1 MAKVKIITA
10 AEAAAQ
16 VPDGA
21 VINTEGF
28 VQAGLSETLNRALE
42 QRFLETGHPRDLTI
56 FTVAGQGAGAGTG
69 SDHFAHEGMVKRL
82 IAGHYNLAPTL
93 RTMAIEGKIEAYNLP
108 QGTMAQMIR
117 DAAGKR
123 VGTITHVGLNT
134 YVDPR
139 IEGAKVNSKTT
150 EDIVKLIEIE
160 GEEKLLFK
168 SQPLDVTFIRGT
180 YADESGNISLEK
192 EACTLDAT
200 SLAQC
205 AKNNGGK
212 VFVQVEKV
220 VADGSLDPRVVKI
233 PGIYVDA
240 VIIAEG
246 DDNAQIYKQ
255 EYDGSMTGDFR
266 VPLGSLEAPKLDA
279 KKIIARR
286 AAMELQK
293 GAVVNLGIGVP
304 EFVSAVAN
312 EEGIGDWMTL
322 TVEAGPVG
330 GVPQGGS
337 RFAGSVNVDCILDN
351 PDTILHQSFQF
362 DFYDGGGIDQAFLGL
377 AQVDEK
383 GNLNVSKFGGRIA
396 GCGGFINI
404 SQNAKKVYYL
414 GTFTTGGLKIATGDG
429 KLEITQEGKAKK
441 FVKEVEQI
449 TFSGT
454 YAAKIGQPVV
464 YITERAVFE
473 LRPDGVYLTEIAPG
487 IDLQTQVLDLM
498 DFVPKMDGEPKLM
511 DARLFKDEIMG
522 LAK

>member
-42 QRFLETGHPRDLTI
+42 QRFLETGHPKDLTI

-212 VFVQVEKV
+212 VFVQVEKI
-220 VADGSLDPRVVKI
+220 VADGSLDPRIVKI

-240 VIIAEG
+240 VILAEG

-255 EYDGSMTGDFR
+255 EYDGSMTGDVR

-337 RFAGSVNVDCILDN
+337 RFAGSVNVDCILDQ
-351 PDTILHQSFQF
+351 PYQF
-362 DFYDGGGIDQAFLGL
+362 DFYDRGGIDQAFLGL

-429 KLEITQEGKAKK
+429 KLEITQEGKSKK

-487 IDLQTQVLDLM
+487 IDLQTQILDLM

-511 DARLFKDEIMG
+511 DARLFKDELMG
-522 LAK
+522 LAE

>member
-42 QRFLETGHPRDLTI
+42 QRFLETGHPKDLII

-108 QGTMAQMIR
+108 QGTMAQMVR

-123 VGTITHVGLNT
+123 LGTLTHVGLNT

-139 IEGAKVNSKTT
+139 IEGAKVNANTT
-150 EDIVKLIEIE
+150 EDIVKLVEIE
-160 GEEKLLFK
+160 GEERLLFK
-168 SQPLDVTFIRGT
+168 SQPLDVVFVRGT
-180 YADESGNISLEK
+180 YADESGNITLEK

-220 VADGSLDPRVVKI
+220 VANGSLDPRLVKI

-337 RFAGSVNVDCILDN
+337 RFAGSVNVDCILDQ
-351 PDTILHQSFQF
+351 PYQF

-429 KLEITQEGKAKK
+429 KLEITQEGKSKK
-441 FVKEVEQI
+441 FIKEVEQI

-473 LRPDGVYLTEIAPG
+473 LRPDGVYLTEVAPG

-498 DFVPKMDGEPKLM
+498 DFAPKMDGEPKLM

-522 LAK
+522 LAE

>member
-42 QRFLETGHPRDLTI
+42 QRFLETGHPKDLTI

-108 QGTMAQMIR
+108 QGTMAQMVR

-123 VGTITHVGLNT
+123 LGTLTHVGLNT

-139 IEGAKVNSKTT
+139 IEGAKVNANTT
-150 EDIVKLIEIE
+150 EDIVKLVEIE
-160 GEEKLLFK
+160 GEERLLFK
-168 SQPLDVTFIRGT
+168 SQPLDVVFIRGT
-180 YADESGNISLEK
+180 YADESGNITLEK

-220 VADGSLDPRVVKI
+220 VANGSLDPRLVKI

-337 RFAGSVNVDCILDN
+337 RFAGSVNVDCILDQ
-351 PDTILHQSFQF
+351 PYQF

-429 KLEITQEGKAKK
+429 KLEITQEGKSKK
-441 FVKEVEQI
+441 FIKEVEQI

-473 LRPDGVYLTEIAPG
+473 LRPDGVYLTEVAPG

-498 DFVPKMDGEPKLM
+498 DFAPKMDGEPKLM

-522 LAK
+522 LAE

>member
-42 QRFLETGHPRDLTI
+42 QRFLETGHPKDLTI

-93 RTMAIEGKIEAYNLP
+93 LTMAIEGKIEAYNLP
-108 QGTMAQMIR
+108 QGTMAQMVR

-123 VGTITHVGLNT
+123 LGTLTHVGLNT

-139 IEGAKVNSKTT
+139 IEGAKVNANTT
-150 EDIVKLIEIE
+150 EDIVKLVEIE
-160 GEEKLLFK
+160 GEERLLFK
-168 SQPLDVTFIRGT
+168 SQPLDVVFVRGT
-180 YADESGNISLEK
+180 YADESGNITLEK

-220 VADGSLDPRVVKI
+220 VANGSLDPRLVKI

-337 RFAGSVNVDCILDN
+337 RFAGSVNVDCILDQ
-351 PDTILHQSFQF
+351 PYQF

-498 DFVPKMDGEPKLM
+498 DFAPKMDGEPKLM
-511 DARLFKDEIMG
+511 DARLFTDELMG
-522 LAK
+522 LAE

>member
-42 QRFLETGHPRDLTI
+42 QRFLETGHPKDLTI

-123 VGTITHVGLNT
+123 LGTLTHVGLNT

-139 IEGAKVNSKTT
+139 IEGAKVNANTT
-150 EDIVKLIEIE
+150 EDIVKLVEIE

-168 SQPLDVTFIRGT
+168 SQPLDIVFVRGT
-180 YADESGNISLEK
+180 YADESGNITLEK
-192 EACTLDAT
+192 ECCTLDAT

-220 VADGSLDPRVVKI
+220 VANGSLDPRLVKI

-240 VIIAEG
+240 VIIAEE

-337 RFAGSVNVDCILDN
+337 RFAGSVNVDCILDQ
-351 PDTILHQSFQF
+351 PYQF

-473 LRPDGVYLTEIAPG
+473 LRPDGVYLTEVAPG
-487 IDLQTQVLDLM
+487 IDLQTQILDLM
-498 DFVPKMDGEPKLM
+498 DFAPKMDGEPKLM

-522 LAK
+522 LAE

>member
-42 QRFLETGHPRDLTI
+42 QRFLETGHPKDLTI

-139 IEGAKVNSKTT
+139 IEGAKVNSATT

-192 EACTLDAT
+192 ECCTLDAT

-220 VADGSLDPRVVKI
+220 VANGSLDPRTVKI

-255 EYDGSMTGDFR
+255 DYDGSMTGDFR

-337 RFAGSVNVDCILDN
+337 RFAGSVNVDCILDQ
-351 PDTILHQSFQF
+351 PYQF

-429 KLEITQEGKAKK
+429 KLEITQEGKSKK

-454 YAAKIGQPVV
+454 YAAKIGQPVI

-473 LRPDGVYLTEIAPG
+473 LRPDGVYLTEVAPG

-498 DFVPKMDGEPKLM
+498 DFAPKMDGEPKLM
-511 DARLFKDEIMG
+511 DARLFTDELMG
-522 LAK
+522 LAE

>member
-42 QRFLETGHPRDLTI
+42 QRFLETGHPKDLTI

-212 VFVQVEKV
+212 VFVQVEKI

-240 VIIAEG
+240 VILAEG

-337 RFAGSVNVDCILDN
+337 RFAGSVNVDCILDQ
-351 PDTILHQSFQF
+351 PYQF

-429 KLEITQEGKAKK
+429 KLEITQEGKSKK

-498 DFVPKMDGEPKLM
+498 DFAPKMDGEPKLM
-511 DARLFKDEIMG
+511 NARLFKDEIMG
-522 LAK
+522 LAE

>member
-42 QRFLETGHPRDLTI
+42 QRFLETGHPKDLTI
-56 FTVAGQGAGAGTG
+56 FTIAGQGAGAGTG

-93 RTMAIEGKIEAYNLP
+93 RAMAIEGKIEAYNLP
-108 QGTMAQMIR
+108 QGTMAQMVR

-192 EACTLDAT
+192 ECCTLDAT

-220 VADGSLDPRVVKI
+220 VANGSLDPRTVKI

-337 RFAGSVNVDCILDN
+337 RFAGSVNVDCILDQ
-351 PDTILHQSFQF
+351 PYQF

-414 GTFTTGGLKIATGDG
+414 GTFTTGGLKIATGNG
-429 KLEITQEGKAKK
+429 KLEIVQEGKSKK

-454 YAAKIGQPVV
+454 YAAKIGQPVI

-487 IDLQTQVLDLM
+487 IDLQTQILDFM
-498 DFVPKMDGEPKLM
+498 DFAPKMDGEPKLM
-511 DARLFKDEIMG
+511 DVRLFTDELMG
-522 LAK
+522 LSE

>member
-42 QRFLETGHPRDLTI
+42 QRFLETGHPKDLTI
-56 FTVAGQGAGAGTG
+56 FTIAGQGAGAGTG

-93 RTMAIEGKIEAYNLP
+93 RAMAIEGKIEAYNLP
-108 QGTMAQMIR
+108 QGTMAQMVR

-192 EACTLDAT
+192 ECCTLDAT

-220 VADGSLDPRVVKI
+220 VANGSLDPRTVKI

-255 EYDGSMTGDFR
+255 DYDGSMTGDFR

-337 RFAGSVNVDCILDN
+337 RFAGSVNVDCILDQ
-351 PDTILHQSFQF
+351 PYQF

-404 SQNAKKVYYL
+404 SQSAKKVYYL
-414 GTFTTGGLKIATGDG
+414 GTFTTGGLKIATGNG
-429 KLEITQEGKAKK
+429 KLEITQEGKSKK

-449 TFSGT
+449 TFSGS
-454 YAAKIGQPVV
+454 YAAKIGQPVI

-498 DFVPKMDGEPKLM
+498 DFAPKMDGEPKLM
-511 DARLFKDEIMG
+511 DARLFTDELMG
-522 LAK
+522 LAE

>member
-42 QRFLETGHPRDLTI
+42 QRFLETGHPKDLTI
-56 FTVAGQGAGAGTG
+56 FTVAGQGAGVGTG

-212 VFVQVEKV
+212 VFVQVEKI

-337 RFAGSVNVDCILDN
+337 RFAGSVNVDCILDQ
-351 PDTILHQSFQF
+351 PYQF

-454 YAAKIGQPVV
+454 YAAKIGQPVI

-522 LAK
+522 LAE

>member
-1 MAKVKIITA
+1 MAKVKIISA

-42 QRFLETGHPRDLTI
+42 QRFLETGHPKDLTI
-56 FTVAGQGAGAGTG
+56 FTIAGQGAGAGTG

-93 RTMAIEGKIEAYNLP
+93 RAMAIEGKIEAYNLP
-108 QGTMAQMIR
+108 QGTMAQMVR

-192 EACTLDAT
+192 ECCTLDAT

-220 VADGSLDPRVVKI
+220 VANGSLDPRTVKI

-337 RFAGSVNVDCILDN
+337 RFAGSVNVDCILDQ
-351 PDTILHQSFQF
+351 PYQF

-414 GTFTTGGLKIATGDG
+414 GTFTTGGLKIATGNG
-429 KLEITQEGKAKK
+429 KLEITQEGKSKK

-449 TFSGT
+449 TFSGS
-454 YAAKIGQPVV
+454 YAAKIGQPVI

-473 LRPDGVYLTEIAPG
+473 LRPDGVYLTEVAPG

-498 DFVPKMDGEPKLM
+498 DFAPKMDGEPKLM
-511 DARLFKDEIMG
+511 DARLFTDELMG
-522 LAK
+522 LAE

>member
-42 QRFLETGHPRDLTI
+42 QRFLETGHPKDLTI
-56 FTVAGQGAGAGTG
+56 FTIAGQGAGAGTG

-93 RTMAIEGKIEAYNLP
+93 RAMAIQGKIEAYNLP
-108 QGTMAQMIR
+108 QGTMAQMVR

-192 EACTLDAT
+192 ECCTLDAT

-220 VADGSLDPRVVKI
+220 VANGSLDPRTVKI

-337 RFAGSVNVDCILDN
+337 RFAGSVNVDCILDQ
-351 PDTILHQSFQF
+351 PYQF

-414 GTFTTGGLKIATGDG
+414 GTFTTGGLKIATGNG
-429 KLEITQEGKAKK
+429 KLEITQEGKSKK

-449 TFSGT
+449 TFSGS
-454 YAAKIGQPVV
+454 YAAKIGQPVI

-498 DFVPKMDGEPKLM
+498 DFAPKMDGEPKLM
-511 DARLFKDEIMG
+511 DARLFTDELMG
-522 LAK
+522 LAE

>member
-42 QRFLETGHPRDLTI
+42 QRFLETGHPKDLTI

-139 IEGAKVNSKTT
+139 IEGAKVNSATT

-192 EACTLDAT
+192 ECCTLDAT

-220 VADGSLDPRVVKI
+220 VANGSLDPRTVKI

-330 GVPQGGS
+330 GVQQGGS
-337 RFAGSVNVDCILDN
+337 RFAGSVNVDCILDQ
-351 PDTILHQSFQF
+351 PYQF

-429 KLEITQEGKAKK
+429 KLEITQEGKSKK

-454 YAAKIGQPVV
+454 YAAKIGQPVI

-511 DARLFKDEIMG
+511 DARLFTDELMG
-522 LAK
+522 LAE

>member
-42 QRFLETGHPRDLTI
+42 QRFLETCHPKDLTI
-56 FTVAGQGAGAGTG
+56 FTIAGQGAGAGTG

-93 RTMAIEGKIEAYNLP
+93 RAMAIEGKIEAYNLP
-108 QGTMAQMIR
+108 QGTMAQMVR

-192 EACTLDAT
+192 ECCTLDAT

-220 VADGSLDPRVVKI
+220 VANGSLDPRTVKI

-337 RFAGSVNVDCILDN
+337 RFAGSVNVDCILDQ
-351 PDTILHQSFQF
+351 PYQF

-414 GTFTTGGLKIATGDG
+414 GTFTTGGLKIATGNG
-429 KLEITQEGKAKK
+429 KLEITQEGKSKK

-449 TFSGT
+449 TFSGS
-454 YAAKIGQPVV
+454 YAAKIGQPVI

-498 DFVPKMDGEPKLM
+498 DFAPKMDGEPKLM
-511 DARLFKDEIMG
+511 DARLFTDELMG
-522 LAK
+522 LAE

>member
-42 QRFLETGHPRDLTI
+42 QRFLETGHPKDLTI

-139 IEGAKVNSKTT
+139 IEGAKVNSATT

-192 EACTLDAT
+192 ECCTLDAT

-220 VADGSLDPRVVKI
+220 VANGSLDPRTVKI

-255 EYDGSMTGDFR
+255 DYDGSMTGDFR

-337 RFAGSVNVDCILDN
+337 RFAGSVNVDCILDQ
-351 PDTILHQSFQF
+351 PYQF

-429 KLEITQEGKAKK
+429 TLEINQEGKSKK

-454 YAAKIGQPVV
+454 YAAKIGQPVI

-498 DFVPKMDGEPKLM
+498 DFAPKMDGEPKLM
-511 DARLFKDEIMG
+511 DARLFTDELMG
-522 LAK
+522 LAE

>member
-42 QRFLETGHPRDLTI
+42 QRFLETGHPKDLTI

-139 IEGAKVNSKTT
+139 IEGAKVNSATT

-192 EACTLDAT
+192 ECCTLDAT

-220 VADGSLDPRVVKI
+220 VANGSLDPRTVKI

-337 RFAGSVNVDCILDN
+337 RFAGSVNVDCILDQ
-351 PDTILHQSFQF
+351 PYQF

-429 KLEITQEGKAKK
+429 KLEITQEGKSKK

-454 YAAKIGQPVV
+454 YAAKIGQPVI

-498 DFVPKMDGEPKLM
+498 DFAPKMDGEPKLM
-511 DARLFKDEIMG
+511 DARLFTDELMG
-522 LAK
+522 LAE

>member
-42 QRFLETGHPRDLTI
+42 QRFLETGHPKDLTI

-212 VFVQVEKV
+212 VFVQVEKI
-220 VADGSLDPRVVKI
+220 VADGSLDPRIVKI

-240 VIIAEG
+240 VILAEG

-255 EYDGSMTGDFR
+255 EYDGSMTGDVR

-337 RFAGSVNVDCILDN
+337 RFAGSVNVDCILDQ
-351 PDTILHQSFQF
+351 PYQF

-429 KLEITQEGKAKK
+429 KLEITQEGKSKK

-487 IDLQTQVLDLM
+487 IDLQTQILDLM

-511 DARLFKDEIMG
+511 DARLFKDELMG
-522 LAK
+522 LAE

>member
-1 MAKVKIITA
+1 
-10 AEAAAQ
+10 
-16 VPDGA
+16 
-21 VINTEGF
+21 
-28 VQAGLSETLNRALE
+28 
-42 QRFLETGHPRDLTI
+42 
-56 FTVAGQGAGAGTG
+56 
-69 SDHFAHEGMVKRL
+69 MVKRL

-93 RTMAIEGKIEAYNLP
+93 RAMAIEGKIEAYNLP
-108 QGTMAQMIR
+108 QGTMAQMVR

-192 EACTLDAT
+192 ECCTLDAT

-220 VADGSLDPRVVKI
+220 VANGSLDPRTVKI

-337 RFAGSVNVDCILDN
+337 RFAGSVNVDCILDQ
-351 PDTILHQSFQF
+351 PYQF

-414 GTFTTGGLKIATGDG
+414 GTFTTGGLKIATGNG
-429 KLEITQEGKAKK
+429 KLEITQEGKSKK

-449 TFSGT
+449 TFSGS
-454 YAAKIGQPVV
+454 YAAKIGQPVI

-498 DFVPKMDGEPKLM
+498 DFAPKMDSEPKLM
-511 DARLFKDEIMG
+511 DARLFTDELMG
-522 LAK
+522 LAE

>member
-42 QRFLETGHPRDLTI
+42 QRFLETGHPKDLTI
-56 FTVAGQGAGAGTG
+56 FTIAGQGAGAGTG

-93 RTMAIEGKIEAYNLP
+93 RAMAIEGKIEAYNLP
-108 QGTMAQMIR
+108 QGTMAQMVR
-117 DAAGKR
+117 DAAGKH

-192 EACTLDAT
+192 ECCTLDAT

-220 VADGSLDPRVVKI
+220 VANGSLDPRTVKI

-337 RFAGSVNVDCILDN
+337 RFAGSVNVDCILDQ
-351 PDTILHQSFQF
+351 PYQF

-414 GTFTTGGLKIATGDG
+414 GTFTTGGLKIATGNG
-429 KLEITQEGKAKK
+429 KLEITQEGKSKK

-449 TFSGT
+449 TFSGS
-454 YAAKIGQPVV
+454 YAAKIGQPVI

-498 DFVPKMDGEPKLM
+498 DFAPKMDGEPKLM
-511 DARLFKDEIMG
+511 DARLFTDELMG
-522 LAK
+522 LAE

>member
-42 QRFLETGHPRDLTI
+42 QRFLETGHPKDLTI

-139 IEGAKVNSKTT
+139 IEGAKVNSATT

-192 EACTLDAT
+192 ECCTLDAT

-220 VADGSLDPRVVKI
+220 VANGSLDPRTVKI

-337 RFAGSVNVDCILDN
+337 RFAGSVNVDCILDQ
-351 PDTILHQSFQF
+351 PYQF

-429 KLEITQEGKAKK
+429 KLEITQEGKSKK

-454 YAAKIGQPVV
+454 YAAKIGQPVI

-511 DARLFKDEIMG
+511 DARLFTDELMG
-522 LAK
+522 IAE

>member
-42 QRFLETGHPRDLTI
+42 QRFLETGHPKDLTI
-56 FTVAGQGAGAGTG
+56 FTVAGPGAGAGTG

-139 IEGAKVNSKTT
+139 IEGAKVNSATT

-192 EACTLDAT
+192 ECCTLDAT

-220 VADGSLDPRVVKI
+220 VANGSLDPRTVKI

-337 RFAGSVNVDCILDN
+337 RFAGSVNVDCILDQ
-351 PDTILHQSFQF
+351 PYQF

-429 KLEITQEGKAKK
+429 KLEITQEGKSKK

-454 YAAKIGQPVV
+454 YAAKIGQPVI

-511 DARLFKDEIMG
+511 DARLFTDELMG
-522 LAK
+522 LAE

>member
-322 TVEAGPVG
+322 TVAAGPVG

-337 RFAGSVNVDCILDN
+337 RFAGSVNVDCILDQ
-351 PDTILHQSFQF
+351 PYQF

>member
-10 AEAAAQ
+10 AETAAQ

-42 QRFLETGHPRDLTI
+42 QRFLETGHPKDLTI

-139 IEGAKVNSKTT
+139 IEGAKVNSATT

-192 EACTLDAT
+192 ECCTLDAT

-220 VADGSLDPRVVKI
+220 VANGSLDPRTVKI

-255 EYDGSMTGDFR
+255 DYDGSMTGDFR

-337 RFAGSVNVDCILDN
+337 RFAGSVNVDCILDQ
-351 PDTILHQSFQF
+351 PYQF

-429 KLEITQEGKAKK
+429 KLEITQEGKSKK

-454 YAAKIGQPVV
+454 YAAKIGQPVI

-498 DFVPKMDGEPKLM
+498 DFAPKMDGEPKLM
-511 DARLFKDEIMG
+511 DARLFTDELMG
-522 LAK
+522 LAE

>member
-42 QRFLETGHPRDLTI
+42 QRFLETGHPKDLTI

-108 QGTMAQMIR
+108 QGTMAQMVR

-123 VGTITHVGLNT
+123 LGTLTHVGLNT

-139 IEGAKVNSKTT
+139 IEGAKVNANTT
-150 EDIVKLIEIE
+150 EDIVKLVEIE
-160 GEEKLLFK
+160 GEERLLFK
-168 SQPLDVTFIRGT
+168 SQPLDVVFVRGT
-180 YADESGNISLEK
+180 YADESGNITLEK
-192 EACTLDAT
+192 ECCTLDAT

-220 VADGSLDPRVVKI
+220 VANGSLDPRLVKI

-240 VIIAEG
+240 VIIAEE

-337 RFAGSVNVDCILDN
+337 RFAGSVNVDCILDQ
-351 PDTILHQSFQF
+351 PYQF

-429 KLEITQEGKAKK
+429 KLEITQEGKSKK

-473 LRPDGVYLTEIAPG
+473 LRPDGVYLTEVAPG

-498 DFVPKMDGEPKLM
+498 DFAPKMDGEPKLM

-522 LAK
+522 LSE

>member
-1 MAKVKIITA
+1 M
-10 AEAAAQ
+10 
-16 VPDGA
+16 
-21 VINTEGF
+21 
-28 VQAGLSETLNRALE
+28 
-42 QRFLETGHPRDLTI
+42 
-56 FTVAGQGAGAGTG
+56 
-69 SDHFAHEGMVKRL
+69 
-82 IAGHYNLAPTL
+82 
-93 RTMAIEGKIEAYNLP
+93 
-108 QGTMAQMIR
+108 
-117 DAAGKR
+117 
-123 VGTITHVGLNT
+123 
-134 YVDPR
+134 
-139 IEGAKVNSKTT
+139 
-150 EDIVKLIEIE
+150 
-160 GEEKLLFK
+160 
-168 SQPLDVTFIRGT
+168 TFIRGT

-192 EACTLDAT
+192 ECCTLDAT

-220 VADGSLDPRVVKI
+220 VANGSLDPRTVKI

-337 RFAGSVNVDCILDN
+337 RFAGSVNVDCILDQ
-351 PDTILHQSFQF
+351 PYQF

-414 GTFTTGGLKIATGDG
+414 GTFTTGGLKIATGNG
-429 KLEITQEGKAKK
+429 KLEITQEGKSKK

-449 TFSGT
+449 TFSGS
-454 YAAKIGQPVV
+454 YAAKIGQPVI

-473 LRPDGVYLTEIAPG
+473 LRPDGVYLTEVAPG

-498 DFVPKMDGEPKLM
+498 DFAPKMDGEPKLM
-511 DARLFKDEIMG
+511 DARLSQMN
-522 LAK
+522 

>member
-28 VQAGLSETLNRALE
+28 VQAGLAETLNRALE
-42 QRFLETGHPRDLTI
+42 ERFLETGHPKDLTI

-108 QGTMAQMIR
+108 QGTMAQMVR

-123 VGTITHVGLNT
+123 LGTLTHVGLNT

-139 IEGAKVNSKTT
+139 IEGAKVNANTT

-180 YADESGNISLEK
+180 YADESGNITLEK

-220 VADGSLDPRVVKI
+220 VADGSLDPRLVKI

-337 RFAGSVNVDCILDN
+337 RFAGSVNVDCILDQ
-351 PDTILHQSFQF
+351 PYQF

-377 AQVDEK
+377 AQVDEA

-429 KLEITQEGKAKK
+429 KLEITQEGKSKK

-473 LRPDGVYLTEIAPG
+473 LRPDGVYLTEVAPG

-498 DFVPKMDGEPKLM
+498 DFAPKMDGEPKLM
-511 DARLFKDEIMG
+511 DARLFKDELMG
-522 LAK
+522 LAE

>member
-42 QRFLETGHPRDLTI
+42 QRFLETGHPKDLTI
-56 FTVAGQGAGAGTG
+56 FTIAGQGAGAGTG

-93 RTMAIEGKIEAYNLP
+93 RAMAIEGKIEAYNLP
-108 QGTMAQMIR
+108 QGTMAQMVR

-192 EACTLDAT
+192 ECCTLDAT

-220 VADGSLDPRVVKI
+220 VANGSLDPRTVKI

-286 AAMELQK
+286 AAMKLQK

-337 RFAGSVNVDCILDN
+337 RFAGSVNVDCILDQ
-351 PDTILHQSFQF
+351 PYQF

-414 GTFTTGGLKIATGDG
+414 GTFTTGGLKIATGNG
-429 KLEITQEGKAKK
+429 KLEITQEGKSKK

-449 TFSGT
+449 TFSGS
-454 YAAKIGQPVV
+454 YAAKIGQPVI

-498 DFVPKMDGEPKLM
+498 DFAPKMDGEPKLM
-511 DARLFKDEIMG
+511 DARLFTDELMG
-522 LAK
+522 LAE

>member
-16 VPDGA
+16 VSDGA

-42 QRFLETGHPRDLTI
+42 QRFLETGHPKDLTI
-56 FTVAGQGAGAGTG
+56 FTIAGQGAGAGTG

-93 RTMAIEGKIEAYNLP
+93 RAMAIEGKIEAYNLP
-108 QGTMAQMIR
+108 QGTMAQMVR

-192 EACTLDAT
+192 ECCTLDAT

-220 VADGSLDPRVVKI
+220 VANGSLDPRTVKI

-337 RFAGSVNVDCILDN
+337 RFAGSVNVDCILDQ
-351 PDTILHQSFQF
+351 PYQF

-414 GTFTTGGLKIATGDG
+414 GTFTTGGLKIATGNG
-429 KLEITQEGKAKK
+429 KLEIVQEGKSKK

-454 YAAKIGQPVV
+454 YAAKIGQPVI

-487 IDLQTQVLDLM
+487 IDLQTQILDFM
-498 DFVPKMDGEPKLM
+498 DFAPKMDGEPKLM
-511 DARLFKDEIMG
+511 DVRLFTDELMG
-522 LAK
+522 LSE